1 MTASEKS
8 ILHALENSMFM
19 FPEMPGHWDLPTF
32 PGLRAHATPEVS
44 HPMGNMVGVSTLTQE
59 NADSVIAQ
67 VQEFFAKRGHMVG
80 WWLNPS
86 STPLDLVSRLETAG
100 FSRVIEQAGLVLTD
114 MQRDM
119 RCNPLVT
126 VRKATIADRENLIR
140 LYTVAYPIP
149 EKLAAIYCDLLWRI
163 ESANHYLAFLD
174 GVKEP
179 VSVSSMFSPPNST
192 IAVMQGA
199 ATLTEHRG
207 QGIYTAMMAKRL
219 ADARAM
225 GKDTAV
231 LQGDRKTSAPICVK
245 LGFKDVCSIDYY
257 VWGNA

>member
-19 FPEMPGHWDLPTF
+19 FPEVPGHWDLPTF

-44 HPMGNMVGVSTLTQE
+44 HLFGNMVGVSTLTQE
-59 NADSVIAQ
+59 NVDSVIAQ

-126 VRKATIADRENLIR
+126 VRKASIADRENLIR

-149 EKLAAIYCDLLWRI
+149 ENWPLFIATCCGALNPQITISRFWK
-163 ESANHYLAFLD
+163 
-174 GVKEP
+174 
-179 VSVSSMFSPPNST
+179 VSRSRCRSPACSRL
-192 IAVMQGA
+192 Q
-199 ATLTEHRG
+199 
-207 QGIYTAMMAKRL
+207 TAPSR
-219 ADARAM
+219 
-225 GKDTAV
+225 
-231 LQGDRKTSAPICVK
+231 
-245 LGFKDVCSIDYY
+245 
-257 VWGNA
+257 